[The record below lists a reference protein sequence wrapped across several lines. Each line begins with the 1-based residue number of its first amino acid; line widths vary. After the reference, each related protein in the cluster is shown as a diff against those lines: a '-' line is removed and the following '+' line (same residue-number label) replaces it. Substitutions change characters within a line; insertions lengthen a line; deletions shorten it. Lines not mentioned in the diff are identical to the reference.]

1 MYGELIPYGGGDPI
15 PLVKPQLLLGRRE
28 SCDIVLRFGNVS
40 AHHCEMTV
48 EHGYW
53 FIRDLNSQNGTKVNG
68 LRVTAKKRI
77 DPGDRLAI
85 AKHTYEVRY
94 SPTDLGAEGPP
105 PDETALGEILSQS
118 LMKSAG
124 LERRQYQ
131 ERGRRAA
138 AKAADDQFFDDLTE
152 SPAPGSSATSDGSEP
167 GDDSAPGDS
176 PTPPV
181 AKEESADDGAKSDE
195 S

>member
-15 PLVKPQLLLGRRE
+15 PLVKPQLLIGRRE

-85 AKHTYEVRY
+85 AKHTYEVHY

-124 LERRQYQ
+124 LERKQYQ

-138 AKAADDQFFDDLTE
+138 AKAVDDQFFDDLSD
-152 SPAPGSSATSDGSEP
+152 SPASASP
-167 GDDSAPGDS
+167 PPDSLAPDSPTPSDS

-181 AKEESADDGAKSDE
+181 ATEDE
-195 S
+195 PAEDE

>member
-152 SPAPGSSATSDGSEP
+152 SPAPDSSATS
-167 GDDSAPGDS
+167 DDSAPGDS